1 MATKERPND
10 RFTDDG
16 LLDETN
22 LRLLGE
28 LQRDARL
35 SIAELG
41 RRVGLSS
48 PAVAERVKRLELE
61 GVIAGYRAEIDPR
74 RLGYSLGVIIRI
86 RPNPR
91 QLADVAALARDTPE
105 VIECHRV
112 TGEDCYVMTAYVRD
126 VEHLE
131 AVIDQFVAYGQTTSA
146 IISPVARRGL
156 ALGLSAWPGNAPGE
170 PSSRPA
176 GARCTA
182 ATSSPPRPATPRR

>member
-1 MATKERPND
+1 MATKARPSGQS
-10 RFTDDG
+10 TDDG

-35 SIAELG
+35 SLAELG

-48 PAVAERVKRLELE
+48 PAVAERLKRLELE
-61 GVIAGYRAEIDPR
+61 GVIAGYHAQIDPR

-91 QLADVAALARDTPE
+91 QLADVARLARDTAE
-105 VIECHRV
+105 VVECHRV
-112 TGEDCYVMTAYVRD
+112 TGEDCYVATVYVRD

-131 AVIDQFVAYGQTTSA
+131 AVIDQFAAYGQTTSA
-146 IISPVARRGL
+146 IMQSAPVPRRGL
-156 ALGLSAWPGNAPGE
+156 ALPH
-170 PSSRPA
+170 
-176 GARCTA
+176 
-182 ATSSPPRPATPRR
+182 

>member
-146 IISPVARRGL
+146 IMQSAPVPRRGL
-156 ALGLSAWPGNAPGE
+156 HLGS
-170 PSSRPA
+170 
-176 GARCTA
+176 
-182 ATSSPPRPATPRR
+182 